1 MFNLLLLIFITLCYL
16 SSATALTMTI
26 EDTSPIFSYSP
37 EWSPGDSSQDDSA
50 SQYSSSTFMATNSM
64 GATMSFTFNGST
76 IAIFG
81 YWCDWCA
88 SWVLNQIVDRADR
101 RSPQIKMDGDFVT
114 EQDGHADPDQFQQ
127 QLFSADD
134 LDAGLHTV
142 ELTNL
147 EQKFV
152 DVDYITC
159 TSSMGDNSE
168 GQDDLVQTYQDT
180 DDAFTYD
187 SSWSTKV
194 SNAGTFLGGT
204 GHTTS
209 TTGSTAHFTFT
220 GAGVTLY
227 GPVGP
232 SYGSYS
238 ALLDGIPINS
248 ENGTQLA
255 HTSNANELGAFSANK
270 TRASATQV
278 LFHASGLANGEHVLD
293 IVAESDEGIAVDF
306 ALTYIPKGG
315 DGRGLMHNIPARLSK
330 GAIAGVVIGSV
341 GTLTLV
347 LLALYWMF
355 IRNRGGNLGR
365 RPTFGRD
372 ITSNNEKDGHIL
384 PVFDWSRSTKRTSVD
399 SWMSGAAPPAVIT
412 VTASTPFPGNA
423 VPSPYPYTNPTLNYT
438 QSINHAGPPN
448 SFRGPQGYASTP
460 ASTINRSPSGR
471 SIPEGG
477 VQNPGSM
484 GAQNLGSMG
493 SSKELE
499 AAGVLNG
506 FGSVGSSNGFGSAGS
521 AKELEA
527 AVGSYQ
533 SAGIGARVSTLPPD
547 YRQATQVY
555 RG

>member
-1 MFNLLLLIFITLCYL
+1 
-16 SSATALTMTI
+16 MTI
-26 EDTSPIFSYSP
+26 EDTSPIISYSP

-50 SQYSSSTFMATNSM
+50 SEYSSGTFMATNSM
-64 GATMSFTFNGST
+64 GATMSFTFNGSA

-81 YWCDWCA
+81 SKRFNHGRYQLVSPFDTMGGACKSA
-88 SWVLNQIVDRADR
+88 SARAYRRRYATQSYSQHQIIDRADR
-101 RSPQIKMDGDFVT
+101 KSPQIKIDGDFVT

-127 QLFSADD
+127 ELFSADD
-134 LDAGLHTV
+134 LDAGLHTI

-152 DVDYITC
+152 DVDYVTW
-159 TSSMGDNSE
+159 TSSIGDSE
-168 GQDDLVQTYQDT
+168 GQDILVQTYQDT
-180 DDAFTYD
+180 DDAFAYNPN
-187 SSWSTKV
+187 WSTKV

-204 GHTTS
+204 GHTSS
-209 TTGSTAHFTFT
+209 TLGSTAHFTFT

-232 SYGSYS
+232 SFGSYS
-238 ALLDGIPINS
+238 VLLDGIPISS

-255 HTSNANELGAFSANK
+255 HTSNANELGTFSANK

-278 LFHASGLANGEHVLD
+278 LFHASGLANGKHVLD
-293 IVAESDEGIAVDF
+293 VVAESDEGVAVDF
-306 ALTYIPKGG
+306 ALTYTPKGG
-315 DGRGLMHNIPARLSK
+315 DGLSK

-341 GTLTLV
+341 GTLLLV
-347 LLALYWMF
+347 LFALYWMF

-372 ITSNNEKDGHIL
+372 ITSSNEKGGHIL

-412 VTASTPFPGNA
+412 VTAATPFPGNA
-423 VPSPYPYTNPTLNYT
+423 VPSPYPYTTPTLNYN

-448 SFRGPQGYASTP
+448 SFRAPQGYVSPP
-460 ASTINRSPSGR
+460 ASTVNRSPSGR

-506 FGSVGSSNGFGSAGS
+506 FGSIGSSNGFGSAGS

-533 SAGIGARVSTLPPD
+533 SARIGARGSTLPPD

-555 RG
+555 QG

>member
-1 MFNLLLLIFITLCYL
+1 MFYLLLLIFITLCYL

-26 EDTSPIFSYSP
+26 EDTSPIISYSP

-50 SQYSSSTFMATNSM
+50 SQYSSGTFMATNSM
-64 GATMSFTFNGST
+64 GATMSFTFNGSA

-81 YWCDWCA
+81 CALASIRHDWWCLQVRVGACLQTAMRDPE
-88 SWVLNQIVDRADR
+88 
-101 RSPQIKMDGDFVT
+101 SPQIKIDGDFVT

-127 QLFSADD
+127 ELFSADD
-134 LDAGLHTV
+134 LDVGLHTV

-152 DVDYITC
+152 DVDYITW
-159 TSSMGDNSE
+159 TSSIGDNSE
-168 GQDDLVQTYQDT
+168 GQDILVQTYQDT
-180 DDAFTYD
+180 DEAFAYDAN
-187 SSWSTKV
+187 WSTKV

-204 GHTTS
+204 GHTS
-209 TTGSTAHFTFT
+209 SAIGSTAHFTFT

-238 ALLDGIPINS
+238 VLLDGIPINS

-270 TRASATQV
+270 TRSGATQV
-278 LFHASGLANGEHVLD
+278 LFHASGLANRAHVLD
-293 IVAESDEGIAVDF
+293 IVAESDEGVAVDF
-306 ALTYIPKGG
+306 ALTYTPKGG
-315 DGRGLMHNIPARLSK
+315 DGLSK

-341 GTLTLV
+341 GTMLLV
-347 LLALYWMF
+347 LFALYWMF
-355 IRNRGGNLGR
+355 IRKRGGRLGR
-365 RPTFGRD
+365 RLTFGRD
-372 ITSNNEKDGHIL
+372 ITSNNEKGGHIL

-399 SWMSGAAPPAVIT
+399 SWMSGSAPPAVIT
-412 VTASTPFPGNA
+412 VTAATPFPGNA
-423 VPSPYPYTNPTLNYT
+423 VPSPYPYTTPTLNYN

-448 SFRGPQGYASTP
+448 SFRAPQGYASTP
-460 ASTINRSPSGR
+460 ASTINRSQSGR
-471 SIPEGG
+471 SIPEGR

-506 FGSVGSSNGFGSAGS
+506 FGSAGN

-533 SAGIGARVSTLPPD
+533 SAGIGARGSTLPPD

-555 RG
+555 QG

>member
-1 MFNLLLLIFITLCYL
+1 MFNLLLLIFISLCYL

-26 EDTSPIFSYSP
+26 EDTSPIISYSP

-50 SQYSSSTFMATNSM
+50 SEYSSGTFMATNSM
-64 GATMSFTFNGST
+64 GATMSFTFNGS
-76 IAIFG
+76 AIGIYGSKRFNHG
-81 YWCDWCA
+81 RYQ
-88 SWVLNQIVDRADR
+88 NQIVERADR
-101 RSPQIKMDGDFVT
+101 RSPQIKIDGDFVT

-127 QLFSADD
+127 ELFSADD

-152 DVDYITC
+152 AVDYISW
-159 TSSMGDNSE
+159 TSSIGDNSE
-168 GQDDLVQTYQDT
+168 GQDILVQTYQDT
-180 DDAFTYD
+180 DDAFAYD
-187 SSWSTKV
+187 ANWSSKV

-209 TTGSTAHFTFT
+209 TAGSTAHFTLT

-238 ALLDGIPINS
+238 VLLDGIPITS

-270 TRASATQV
+270 TRDSATQV
-278 LFHASGLANGEHVLD
+278 LFHASGLANAKHVLD
-293 IVAESDEGIAVDF
+293 IVSETDEGVAVDF
-306 ALTYIPKGG
+306 ALTYTPKGG
-315 DGRGLMHNIPARLSK
+315 DGRELMHIIPTRLSK

-341 GTLTLV
+341 GTLSLV
-347 LLALYWMF
+347 LFALYWMF
-355 IRNRGGNLGR
+355 IRHRGGRLGR

-372 ITSNNEKDGHIL
+372 ITNSEKGSHIL

-412 VTASTPFPGNA
+412 VTAATPFPANA
-423 VPSPYPYTNPTLNYT
+423 VPSPYPYTTPTLSYN

-448 SFRGPQGYASTP
+448 SFRAPQGYVSPP
-460 ASTINRSPSGR
+460 ASIVSRSPSGR
-471 SIPEGG
+471 SIPEGSA
-477 VQNPGSM
+477 QNPGSM

-506 FGSVGSSNGFGSAGS
+506 FGSVGSSNGFGSAAS

-533 SAGIGARVSTLPPD
+533 SAGIGARGSTLPPD

-555 RG
+555 HG

>member
-1 MFNLLLLIFITLCYL
+1 
-16 SSATALTMTI
+16 MTI
-26 EDTSPIFSYSP
+26 EDTSPIISYSP

-50 SQYSSSTFMATNSM
+50 SQYSSGTFMATNSM
-64 GATMSFTFNGST
+64 GATISFTFNGSA
-76 IAIFG
+76 IAIYGSKRFNHG
-81 YWCDWCA
+81 RY
-88 SWVLNQIVDRADR
+88 
-101 RSPQIKMDGDFVT
+101 QIKIDGDFVT

-127 QLFSADD
+127 ELFSADD

-152 DVDYITC
+152 DVDYVAW
-159 TSSMGDNSE
+159 TSSIGDSSKV
-168 GQDDLVQTYQDT
+168 QDITVQTYQDT
-180 DDAFTYD
+180 DEAFAYDAN
-187 SSWSTKV
+187 WSTKV

-232 SYGSYS
+232 SFGSYS
-238 ALLDGIPINS
+238 VLLDGIPISS

-255 HTSNANELGAFSANK
+255 HTSNANELGALSANK

-293 IVAESDEGIAVDF
+293 IVAESDEGVAVDF
-306 ALTYIPKGG
+306 ALTYTPKGG
-315 DGRGLMHNIPARLSK
+315 DKLSK

-341 GTLTLV
+341 GTLLLV
-347 LLALYWMF
+347 LFALYWIF
-355 IRNRGGNLGR
+355 IRNRGGKLGR

-372 ITSNNEKDGHIL
+372 ITSSNEKDGHIL

-412 VTASTPFPGNA
+412 VTAATPFPGNSI
-423 VPSPYPYTNPTLNYT
+423 PSPYPYTTPTLSYN
-438 QSINHAGPPN
+438 QSISHAGPPN
-448 SFRGPQGYASTP
+448 SFRAPQGYVSPP
-460 ASTINRSPSGR
+460 ANTVNRSPSGR

-477 VQNPGSM
+477 VQNSGSM

-499 AAGVLNG
+499 AAGVLNR
-506 FGSVGSSNGFGSAGS
+506 FGSVGSSNGFGSAGG

-533 SAGIGARVSTLPPD
+533 SAGIGARGSTLPPD

-555 RG
+555 QG

>member
-26 EDTSPIFSYSP
+26 EDTSPIISYSP

-50 SQYSSSTFMATNSM
+50 SEYSSGTFMATNSM
-64 GATMSFTFNGST
+64 GATMSFTFNGSA
-76 IAIFG
+76 IAIYGSKRFNHG
-81 YWCDWCA
+81 RYQ
-88 SWVLNQIVDRADR
+88 NQIVDRADR
-101 RSPQIKMDGDFVT
+101 VFLQIKIDGDFVT

-127 QLFSADD
+127 ELFSADD

-152 DVDYITC
+152 DVDYITWA
-159 TSSMGDNSE
+159 SSIGDSSDA
-168 GQDDLVQTYQDT
+168 QDIIVRTYQDT
-180 DDAFTYD
+180 DEAFAYDAN
-187 SSWSTKV
+187 WSTKV

-220 GAGVTLY
+220 GAGATLY

-238 ALLDGIPINS
+238 VLLDGIPINS

-270 TRASATQV
+270 TRASTTQV

-293 IVAESDEGIAVDF
+293 IVAESEKGVAVDF
-306 ALTYIPKGG
+306 ALTYTSKGG
-315 DGRGLMHNIPARLSK
+315 DGLSK

-341 GTLTLV
+341 GTLSLV
-347 LLALYWMF
+347 LFALYWMF
-355 IRNRGGNLGR
+355 MRHRGGRLGR

-372 ITSNNEKDGHIL
+372 ITSNSEKGGHIL
-384 PVFDWSRSTKRTSVD
+384 DWSRSTKRTSVD

-412 VTASTPFPGNA
+412 VTAATPFPGNA
-423 VPSPYPYTNPTLNYT
+423 VPSPYPYTTPTLNYN
-438 QSINHAGPPN
+438 QSINHTGPPN

-460 ASTINRSPSGR
+460 ASTINRSPSGH
-471 SIPEGG
+471 STSEGG

-533 SAGIGARVSTLPPD
+533 SAGIGARGSTLPPD

-555 RG
+555 HG